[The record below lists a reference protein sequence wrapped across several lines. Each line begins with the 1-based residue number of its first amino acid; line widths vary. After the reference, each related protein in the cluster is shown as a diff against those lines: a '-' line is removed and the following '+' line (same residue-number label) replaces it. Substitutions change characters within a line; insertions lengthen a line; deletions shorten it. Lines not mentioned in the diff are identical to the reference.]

1 MFELGG
7 LSLGLILEE
16 LIYCRKSIKK
26 KSIKPVLRPWHYVKF
41 SIPPRL
47 SEIQQIFQNFLSY
60 NKPVIKYS

>member
-26 KSIKPVLRPWHYVKF
+26 KASNLFCVLGI